1 MIIMGPIG
9 TLFLFCQ
16 LGEHLTQC
24 FCDMGE
30 EFYLVSW
37 YMFPLNTQKSW
48 PFVIALG
55 QNEVNLQGFGN
66 AICNRELFKKV
77 N

>member
-1 MIIMGPIG
+1 
-9 TLFLFCQ
+9 
-16 LGEHLTQC
+16 
-24 FCDMGE
+24 MGE